1 MEEETPAAAAVGV
14 EQQDAVG
21 EQGPTPE
28 LPSTVSQNV
37 AVVEEECAMAVEMAV
52 EWIEDAVGDK
62 ACETI
67 WQVKTLRWKISTV

>member
-52 EWIEDAVGDK
+52 E
-62 ACETI
+62 
-67 WQVKTLRWKISTV
+67 